1 MNMLCLTANAQ
12 IISTSHIT
20 SQNTNYTST
29 PQDVIYFYKQ
39 AGDIVLSANSIDN
52 GGNNTFTW
60 SQYDAQTGNWNF
72 FQSQI
77 GVGQISNISEGGYQV
92 VVSNGSTTQT
102 YRCWVLVPGFENTEL
117 NKAETDTL
125 YSNCRE
131 VKLEVSNYLPKPLSY
146 YNPANNLAIAVNY
159 TYSFV
164 WYANEV
170 EAKITNTPTYRLSAP
185 YDNTSYKTGIT
196 ELLSNQTIESEPFQL
211 TAIAVLADFEIVP
224 TTDDSNDFHTNQEES
239 SRLEITTDASSESAN
254 PSKGNIKYYDWKFD
268 TYLDP
273 KTVPNSSWSF
283 TGTGTH
289 TVGLKVYNDYC
300 NDTSEVK
307 TVTLTDM
314 ELKIPNYF
322 NPDADDEGV
331 RKFKV
336 TYHSIKSF
344 DIVIVNRWGR
354 PVYKSK
360 DIEEGWDGR
369 IGGQK
374 AAPGVYYYDIVAKG
388 YNKGESM
395 HKKGFLHLMY
405 DHK

>member
-1 MNMLCLTANAQ
+1 MITLCFTANAQ
-12 IISTSHIT
+12 IISTSHVT
-20 SQNTNYTST
+20 SQNTSYTST

-39 AGDIVLSANSIDN
+39 AGDIILSANPIDN

-92 VVSNGSTTQT
+92 IISNGSTTQT

-117 NKAETDTL
+117 NKAETDTI

-131 VKLEVSNYLPKPLSY
+131 VKLAVTNYLPKTLTY
-146 YNPANNLAIAVNY
+146 YNPANKQSLTVNY

-164 WYANEV
+164 WYANDV
-170 EAKITNTPTYRLSAP
+170 EAKTTAVPECKLSAP
-185 YDNTSYKTGIT
+185 YDDTSYKTSVT
-196 ELLSNQTIESEPFQL
+196 ELLSNQSIEASAFQL
-211 TAIAVLADFEIVP
+211 TAIAVYADFEIIP
-224 TTDDSNDFHTNQEES
+224 TTDDDNDFHTNQEES

-289 TVGLKVYNDYC
+289 TVGLKVYNDFC
-300 NDTSEVK
+300 TDTSEVK

-354 PVYKSK
+354 PVYKSTN
-360 DIEEGWDGR
+360 IEEGWDGR

-388 YNKGESM
+388 FNSGESM